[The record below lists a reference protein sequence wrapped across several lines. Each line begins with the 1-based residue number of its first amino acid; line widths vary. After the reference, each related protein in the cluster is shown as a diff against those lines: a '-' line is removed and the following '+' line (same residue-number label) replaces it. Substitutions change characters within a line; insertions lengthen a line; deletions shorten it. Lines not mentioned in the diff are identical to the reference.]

1 MSVRASAYWSI
12 VRFADMS
19 IQLGAHIGMQ
29 NASMEELRALWRYLD
44 ASGLDWLSVWDHLY
58 EVPPAG
64 GTQPHFESLTTLGA
78 LCADT
83 SNVRVGVLVF
93 YVGYRNPAY
102 LAKAATTL
110 DHISGGRFELGLGGG
125 WAKAEAEA
133 YGYGF
138 PSLGTRM
145 DMVED
150 ALPLVRSM
158 LSQERTSYQGS
169 FFATEDAANIPQP
182 LRPVPIWVGGTGEKR
197 TPRIAAEYA
206 DGWNVPYVSPRQ
218 YRFLNERVDAACEA
232 AERDPATLER
242 SVNLGFYLATDQDQ
256 LVRTETQLREA
267 TKDMPV
273 DFLEGVLLATPD
285 QAVERLMEYVQAGAQ
300 GINVALR
307 PPVDTEALAAY
318 LEVVVPAVRKEAA

>member
-1 MSVRASAYWSI
+1 MP
-12 VRFADMS
+12 
-19 IQLGAHIGMQ
+19 IQLGAHIGVQ
-29 NASMEELRALWRYLD
+29 NSSMADLRALWRRLD
-44 ASGLDWLSVWDHLY
+44 AAGLDWLSVWDHLY

-83 SNVRVGVLVF
+83 SNARIGVLVF

-158 LSQERTSYQGS
+158 LSQERTSYQGD

-182 LRPVPIWVGGTGEKR
+182 LRPVPIWVGGTGERR
-197 TPRIAAEYA
+197 TPRMAAHYA
-206 DGWNVPYVSPRQ
+206 DGWNVPYVSPEQ
-218 YRFLNERVDAACEA
+218 YRHLNGRVDAACEA
-232 AERDPATLER
+232 AGRDPATLER
-242 SVNLGFYLATDQDQ
+242 SVNLGFYLATDEDR
-256 LVRTETQLREA
+256 LAAIETELRAATQ
-267 TKDMPV
+267 DMPV
-273 DFLEGVLLATPD
+273 DFLEGVLLATPER
-285 QAVERLMEYVQAGAQ
+285 AVERLLEYLEAGAQ

-307 PPVDTEALAAY
+307 PPVDDEALAAY
-318 LEVVVPAVRKEAA
+318 LDVVVPAVRREVG

>member
-1 MSVRASAYWSI
+1 MPI
-12 VRFADMS
+12 H
-19 IQLGAHIGMQ
+19 LGAHIGVQ
-29 NASMEELRALWRYLD
+29 NSSMGDLRALWRRLD
-44 ASGLDWLSVWDHLY
+44 AAGLDWLSVWDHLY

-83 SNVRVGVLVF
+83 THARIGVLVF

-125 WAKAEAEA
+125 WAQAEAEA

-158 LSQERTSYQGS
+158 LSQERTSYQGEY
-169 FFATEDAANIPQP
+169 FATEDAANIPQP
-182 LRPVPIWVGGTGEKR
+182 LRPIPIWVGGTGERR
-197 TPRIAAEYA
+197 TPRMAAQYA
-206 DGWNVPYVSPRQ
+206 DGWNVPYVSPSR
-218 YRFLNERVDAACEA
+218 YRYLNERVDEACEA
-232 AERDPATLER
+232 AGRDPATLER
-242 SVNLGFYLATDQDQ
+242 SVNLGFYLATDEDRLTQME
-256 LVRTETQLREA
+256 TELREA

-285 QAVERLMEYVQAGAQ
+285 QATDRLMQYVDAGAQ
-300 GINVALR
+300 GINIALR
-307 PPVDTEALAAY
+307 PPVDDEAVAAY
-318 LEVVVPAVRKEAA
+318 LEHVVPAIRQEVG

>member
-1 MSVRASAYWSI
+1 MP
-12 VRFADMS
+12 
-19 IQLGAHIGMQ
+19 IQLGAHIGVQ
-29 NASMEELRALWRYLD
+29 NSSMADLRALWRRLD
-44 ASGLDWLSVWDHLY
+44 AAGLDWLSVWDHLY

-83 SNVRVGVLVF
+83 SHARVGVLVF

-133 YGYGF
+133 YGFGF

-158 LSQERTSYQGS
+158 LTQERTTHRGA
-169 FFATEDAANIPQP
+169 FFATDDAANIPQP
-182 LRPVPIWVGGTGEKR
+182 MRRVPIWVGGTGENR
-197 TPRIAAEYA
+197 TPRMAAMYA
-206 DGWNVPYVSPRQ
+206 DGWNAPYVSANR
-218 YRFLNERVDAACEA
+218 YRHLNERVSAACEA
-232 AERDPATLER
+232 AGRDPATLER
-242 SVNLGFYLATDQDQ
+242 SVNLGFYLAANQNR
-256 LVRTETQLREA
+256 LTQIEARLRESTA
-267 TKDMPV
+267 DMPV
-273 DFLEGVLLATPD
+273 DFLDGVLLATPD
-285 QAVERLMEYVQAGAQ
+285 DAVERLMAYVEAGAQ
-300 GINVALR
+300 GINIALR
-307 PPVDTEALAAY
+307 PPVDEEALAAY
-318 LEVVVPAVRKEAA
+318 LETVVPAVRRQVS